1 MFLKPSAAFTF
12 QGFTND
18 ATGTLANA
26 GTLPTAVLTRN
37 GTDDGA
43 VTCTV
48 TNISTGRYKVTG
60 NVGAGYVA
68 GDVCQVVF
76 NATVGSIAGSD
87 VIGEFV
93 IDTAFTSDL
102 AATLVTVLANVAVVP
117 TAVWDTLTSVTRTAG
132 SYGAKLKGWILGSDN
147 KVLFST
153 DTGNT
158 ALLGTAEESVL
169 TKLATM
175 INATP
180 AFTAPA
186 LALAPSG
193 TGASAATI
201 AAAVMSDVTDVIGV
215 DILAIKAKT
224 DALSA
229 TPAADSTANLLA
241 NPRWQ
246 KQEAVTVGAYTKNG
260 NVFTFTR
267 QDGTSLLVT
276 LDSSTAPTVRTPGS

>member
-12 QGFTND
+12 QGATND
-18 ATGTLANA
+18 STGTLAA
-26 GTLPTAVLTRN
+26 PGTPPTAVLTRN

-48 TNISTGRYKVTG
+48 TSMSTGRYKVVG
-60 NVGAGYVA
+60 NVPSGYAA
-68 GDVCQVVF
+68 GDVCQVVLF
-76 NATVGSIAGSD
+76 ATVNGIAGLD

-93 IDTAFTSDL
+93 VDTAYVSD
-102 AATLVTVLANVAVVP
+102 VS
-117 TAVWDTLTSVTRTAG
+117 TAV
-132 SYGAKLKGWILGSDN
+132 
-147 KVLFST
+147 
-153 DTGNT
+153 
-158 ALLGTAEESVL
+158 
-169 TKLATM
+169 
-175 INATP
+175 
-180 AFTAPA
+180 
-186 LALAPSG
+186 
-193 TGASAATI
+193 
-201 AAAVMSDVTDVIGV
+201 
-215 DILAIKAKT
+215 LAIKAKT

-276 LDSSTAPTVRTPGS
+276 LDSSTAPTVRTPGN

>member
-1 MFLKPSAAFTF
+1 
-12 QGFTND
+12 
-18 ATGTLANA
+18 
-26 GTLPTAVLTRN
+26 
-37 GTDDGA
+37 
-43 VTCTV
+43 
-48 TNISTGRYKVTG
+48 
-60 NVGAGYVA
+60 
-68 GDVCQVVF
+68 
-76 NATVGSIAGSD
+76 
-87 VIGEFV
+87 
-93 IDTAFTSDL
+93 
-102 AATLVTVLANVAVVP
+102 
-117 TAVWDTLTSVTRTAG
+117 
-132 SYGAKLKGWILGSDN
+132 
-147 KVLFST
+147 
-153 DTGNT
+153 
-158 ALLGTAEESVL
+158 
-169 TKLATM
+169 M
-175 INATP
+175 INGTP

-201 AAAVMSDVTDVIGV
+201 AAAVMSDVSDVIGV